1 LSYVD
6 AHLHLADPGFS
17 GRVEGAI
24 DDANKSNVAFL
35 LSNAVDFDTSIQ
47 TIALAKRY
55 PAKVL
60 AAIGVHPSTATR
72 TADLQL
78 DKFEQL
84 IRDNADHVSAIGEIG
99 LDGKYTQDETLK
111 KRQRDVFRFFL
122 SLAERKGLPVVVH
135 SRLAV
140 NEVLETLSDFHLSKV
155 LLHWYDGP
163 VELGLLTE
171 KGYMISIGPA
181 VYTSRTISEIAQKA
195 DLDMIL
201 TETDGPVNYRGPFE
215 GKPTQPSFVVEVV
228 RKLAEIKTVSTDT
241 MRRAVERNFRE
252 LIQLGSPRDY
262 VMSSKSKGNWK

>member
-1 LSYVD
+1 MSYVD

-17 GRVEGAI
+17 GRLEGVI
-24 DDANKSNVAFL
+24 DDANKNNVAFL

-60 AAIGVHPSTATR
+60 AAIGVHPSTATK
-72 TADLQL
+72 AASFQL

-84 IRDNADHVSAIGEIG
+84 IDDNVEYVKAIGEIG
-99 LDGKYTQDETLK
+99 LDGKYPQDETLK

-163 VELGLLTE
+163 VDKLGLLRE
-171 KGYMISIGPA
+171 RGYMISIGPA
-181 VYTSRTISEIAQKA
+181 VYNSRTISEIARRA

-201 TETDGPVNYRGPFE
+201 TETDAPVNYRGPFE
-215 GKPTQPSFVVEVV
+215 GKLTQPSFVVEVV
-228 RKLAEIKTVSTDT
+228 RRLAEIKTVSTDT
-241 MRRAVERNFRE
+241 VRRAVESNFRA
-252 LIQLGSPRDY
+252 LIQLGPPRR
-262 VMSSKSKGNWK
+262 VRHVQSI